1 MAPWLAIHA
10 DGGRGAPCPIAA
22 VDEFNWLIVRLLNS
36 IRLFRIG
43 LDQ

>member
-10 DGGRGAPCPIAA
+10 DCARAPCPIAA
-22 VDEFNWLIVRLLNS
+22 VDEFNWLIVRPLNS
-36 IRLFRIG
+36 IRLCRIG